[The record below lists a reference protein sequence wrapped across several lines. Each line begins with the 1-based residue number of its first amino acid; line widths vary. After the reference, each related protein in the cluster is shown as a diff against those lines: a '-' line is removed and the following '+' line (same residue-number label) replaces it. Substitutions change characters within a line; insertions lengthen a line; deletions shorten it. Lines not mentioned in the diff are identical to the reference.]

1 MTDRLPAANRVVI
14 DERKVA
20 DYLLDSAHPDNGGKA
35 AFFVGLG
42 FSRQFPAA
50 LGLALL
56 RLAQEGE
63 VARQVSSEHGRKF
76 VVDGILRSP
85 AGQEAMVRTV
95 WIVDTGHDTPR
106 LVTAYPREGK

>member
-1 MTDRLPAANRVVI
+1 MPIRLTSPLHLADR
-14 DERKVA
+14 
-20 DYLLDSAHPDNGGKA
+20 HPNAGLWGA
-35 AFFVGLG
+35 LGLG

-56 RLAQEGE
+56 RLAQEGT

-106 LVTAYPREGK
+106 LVTAYPRQGT